1 MPIIN
6 LAIHYAL
13 IILSIIGYG
22 KIFSYIFLKN
32 IKLDISQL
40 GFFGLFFLIIIS
52 YVTNFF
58 LEHNYIHNLVILSF
72 GLIFFL
78 LRLWL
83 IKNYNV
89 YIIPIGVFFI
99 LFIGILIY
107 KNHDD
112 FFYYHF
118 GYTLSLIT
126 DKKIIGIGHLEHGFR
141 TPSSIF
147 YLNSLF
153 YLPFVKYYLFNL
165 GAVLFMGFSS
175 IFFIEKI
182 KKNLKKKQI
191 NFILIL
197 SLVSLIFILTAFY
210 RIAEHGTDR
219 SALIL
224 IFVLIVVLIESF
236 QKKDLKKIDQF
247 ENNFAQISIL
257 LLLIISLKSFYIIYS
272 IFFIYWI
279 FKAKIYYTN
288 FNIFK
293 IILKNKLSYLF
304 ITSFGIFILTVFLNT
319 GCLVYP
325 ASFTCMDFFEW
336 TIPIE
341 QVENMKNWYSL
352 WSKAGANPNFRT
364 SEPEIYLSNFNWITN
379 WLQTYFFTKV
389 SDFILVIFV
398 ICLITFFSI
407 KNSSTKDT
415 KKNDYNIIYIII
427 GILTIEWFINHP
439 ALRYGGYTI
448 LALLFFMPLADIL
461 SKYTKYNERVKKN
474 INILIIL
481 SFGIFIFKNISRI
494 NYEIDKYDY
503 NILKNPYF
511 NLADN
516 AFIYQN
522 KIFKLKNEKKYN
534 KKSFLVI
541 TKFD

>member
-6 LAIHYAL
+6 LAIHYII

-22 KIFSYIFLKN
+22 KIFSYLFLKN
-32 IKLDISQL
+32 IKLDISQS
-40 GFFGLFFLIIIS
+40 GFFGLFFLIISS
-52 YVTNFF
+52 YITNFF
-58 LEHNYIHNLVILSF
+58 FEHNYIHNLVILSF

-78 LRLWL
+78 LNLRL
-83 IKNYNV
+83 IKDYYT
-89 YIIPIGVFFI
+89 YIIPIGVFFV
-99 LFIGILIY
+99 LFIGILIH

-118 GYTLSLIT
+118 GYTLSLVT

-175 IFFIEKI
+175 IFFIERI
-182 KKNLKKKQI
+182 NMNLKKKEI
-191 NFILIL
+191 NFNLIL
-197 SLVSLIFILTAFY
+197 SLVSLIFTLTAFS

-224 IFVLIVVLIESF
+224 IFVLIILLVESF
-236 QKKDLKKIDQF
+236 QNKNLKNIGEFQ
-247 ENNFAQISIL
+247 NYFAQISIL

-272 IFFIYWI
+272 IFFIYWV
-279 FKAKIYYTN
+279 FKAQIYYTN
-288 FNIFK
+288 FNVLEIIF
-293 IILKNKLSYLF
+293 KNKLSYLL
-304 ITSFGIFILTVFLNT
+304 IASFGIFILTVFLNT
-319 GCLVYP
+319 GCLIYP
-325 ASFTCMDFFEW
+325 ASFTCMDNLEW
-336 TIPIE
+336 AIPIE

-364 SEPEIYLSNFNWITN
+364 LDPEIYLSNFNWITN
-379 WLQTYFFTKV
+379 WVKDYFFTKV
-389 SDFILVIFV
+389 SDFLFVIFV
-398 ICLITFFSI
+398 ICSITFFSI
-407 KNSSTKDT
+407 KNSTIKDS
-415 KKNDYNIIYIII
+415 KKNDYKIIYIII

-448 LALLFFMPLADIL
+448 VALLFFIPLADIL
-461 SKYTKYNERVKKN
+461 SKCTKYNKRVKKN
-474 INILIIL
+474 INILIII
-481 SFGIFIFKNISRI
+481 SFGIFIYKNISRI

-503 NILKNPYF
+503 KILENPYF

-522 KIFKLKNEKKYN
+522 RISNLKDEKKYI

>member
-1 MPIIN
+1 
-6 LAIHYAL
+6 
-13 IILSIIGYG
+13 
-22 KIFSYIFLKN
+22 
-32 IKLDISQL
+32 
-40 GFFGLFFLIIIS
+40 
-52 YVTNFF
+52 
-58 LEHNYIHNLVILSF
+58 
-72 GLIFFL
+72 
-78 LRLWL
+78 
-83 IKNYNV
+83 
-89 YIIPIGVFFI
+89 
-99 LFIGILIY
+99 
-107 KNHDD
+107 
-112 FFYYHF
+112 
-118 GYTLSLIT
+118 
-126 DKKIIGIGHLEHGFR
+126 
-141 TPSSIF
+141 
-147 YLNSLF
+147 
-153 YLPFVKYYLFNL
+153 
-165 GAVLFMGFSS
+165 MGFSS

-197 SLVSLIFILTAFY
+197 SLVSLIFILTAFH

-279 FKAKIYYTN
+279 FKAQIYYTN

-293 IILKNKLSYLF
+293 VILKNKLSYLF

-319 GCLVYP
+319 GCLIYP

-336 TIPIE
+336 AIPIE

-352 WSKAGANPNFRT
+352 WSKAGANPNFRV
-364 SEPEIYLSNFNWITN
+364 SEPDIYLSNFNWISN
-379 WLQTYFFTKV
+379 WITSYFFTKV

-407 KNSSTKDT
+407 KNSPIKDS

-461 SKYTKYNERVKKN
+461 SRYTKYNERVKKN
-474 INILIIL
+474 INILIII
-481 SFGIFIFKNISRI
+481 SFVIFIYKNISRI

-503 NILKNPYF
+503 NILENPYY

-522 KIFKLKNEKKYN
+522 KISKLKNEKKYN

>member
-6 LAIHYAL
+6 LALHYIL
-13 IILSIIGYG
+13 IILSIVGYG
-22 KIFSYIFLKN
+22 KIFSYLFFKN
-32 IKLDISQL
+32 RRLDISQS
-40 GFFGLFFLIIIS
+40 GFFGLFFLIITS
-52 YVTNFF
+52 YITNFF
-58 LEHNYIHNLVILSF
+58 FEHNYVHNLVILSF

-78 LRLWL
+78 PNLRS
-83 IKNYNV
+83 IKDYSI
-89 YIIPIGVFFI
+89 YIIPIGVFFV
-99 LFIGILIY
+99 LFIGILIQ

-118 GYTLSLIT
+118 GYTLSLVT

-175 IFFIEKI
+175 IFFIERI
-182 KKNLKKKQI
+182 NMNLKKKEI
-191 NFILIL
+191 NFNLIL
-197 SLVSLIFILTAFY
+197 SLVSLIFTLTAFS

-224 IFVLIVVLIESF
+224 IFVLIILLVESF
-236 QKKDLKKIDQF
+236 QNKNLKNIEEFQ
-247 ENNFAQISIL
+247 NYFAQISIL

-272 IFFIYWI
+272 IFFIYWV
-279 FKAKIYYTN
+279 FKAQIYYTN
-288 FNIFK
+288 FNVLEIIF
-293 IILKNKLSYLF
+293 KNKLSYLL
-304 ITSFGIFILTVFLNT
+304 IASFGIFILTVFLNT
-319 GCLVYP
+319 GCLIYP
-325 ASFTCMDFFEW
+325 ASFTCMDNLEW
-336 TIPIE
+336 AIPIE

-364 SEPEIYLSNFNWITN
+364 LDPKIYLSNFNWITN
-379 WLQTYFFTKV
+379 WVKDYFFTKV
-389 SDFILVIFV
+389 SDFLFV
-398 ICLITFFSI
+398 VFAICSITFFSI
-407 KNSSTKDT
+407 KNSTIKDS
-415 KKNDYNIIYIII
+415 KKNDYKIIYIII

-448 LALLFFMPLADIL
+448 VALLFFIPLADIL
-461 SKYTKYNERVKKN
+461 SKCTKYNKRVKKN
-474 INILIIL
+474 INILIII
-481 SFGIFIFKNISRI
+481 SFGIFIYKNISRI

-503 NILKNPYF
+503 KILENPYF

-522 KIFKLKNEKKYN
+522 RISNLKDEKKYI

>member
-1 MPIIN
+1 MSIIN

-40 GFFGLFFLIIIS
+40 GFFGIFFLIIIS
-52 YVTNFF
+52 YITNFF
-58 LEHNYIHNLVILSF
+58 FEHNYIHNLIILSF

-89 YIIPIGVFFI
+89 YIISIGVFFI
-99 LFIGILIY
+99 LFIGILVY

-197 SLVSLIFILTAFY
+197 SLVSLIFILTAFH

-279 FKAKIYYTN
+279 FKAQIYYTN

-293 IILKNKLSYLF
+293 VILKNKLSYLF

-319 GCLVYP
+319 GCLIYP

-336 TIPIE
+336 AIPIE

-352 WSKAGANPNFRT
+352 WSKAGANPNFRV
-364 SEPEIYLSNFNWITN
+364 SEPDIYLSNFNWISN
-379 WLQTYFFTKV
+379 WITSYFFTKV

-407 KNSSTKDT
+407 KNSPIKDS

-461 SKYTKYNERVKKN
+461 SRYTKYNERVKKN
-474 INILIIL
+474 INILIII
-481 SFGIFIFKNISRI
+481 SFVIFIYKNISRI

-503 NILKNPYF
+503 NILEKPYY

-522 KIFKLKNEKKYN
+522 RISQLKNEKKYN

>member
-1 MPIIN
+1 MSIIN

-40 GFFGLFFLIIIS
+40 GFFGIFFLIIIS
-52 YVTNFF
+52 YITNFF
-58 LEHNYIHNLVILSF
+58 FEHNYIHNLIILSF

-83 IKNYNV
+83 IKNYKV

-99 LFIGILIY
+99 LFIGILVY

-279 FKAKIYYTN
+279 FKAQIYYTN

-293 IILKNKLSYLF
+293 VILKNKLSYLF

-319 GCLVYP
+319 GCLIYP

-336 TIPIE
+336 AIPIE

-364 SEPEIYLSNFNWITN
+364 LEPEIYLSNFNWITN

-407 KNSSTKDT
+407 KNSPIKDS

-461 SKYTKYNERVKKN
+461 SRYTKYNERVKKN

-503 NILKNPYF
+503 NILKNPHF

-522 KIFKLKNEKKYN
+522 KISKLKNEKKYN

>member
-481 SFGIFIFKNISRI
+481 SFGIFIFKNILRI

>member
-293 IILKNKLSYLF
+293 VILKNKLSYLF

-481 SFGIFIFKNISRI
+481 SFGIFIFKNILRI

>member
-1 MPIIN
+1 MSIIN

-40 GFFGLFFLIIIS
+40 GFFGIFFLIIIS
-52 YVTNFF
+52 YITNFF
-58 LEHNYIHNLVILSF
+58 FEHNYIHNLIILSF

-89 YIIPIGVFFI
+89 YIISIGVFFI
-99 LFIGILIY
+99 LFIGILVY

-197 SLVSLIFILTAFY
+197 SLVSLIFILTAFH

-279 FKAKIYYTN
+279 FKAQIYYKN
-288 FNIFK
+288 FNVYEIF
-293 IILKNKLSYLF
+293 LKKKLSYLLMA
-304 ITSFGIFILTVFLNT
+304 SLGIFILTVFLNT
-319 GCLVYP
+319 GCLIYP

-336 TIPIE
+336 AIPIE

-352 WSKAGANPNFRT
+352 WSKAGANPNFRV
-364 SEPEIYLSNFNWITN
+364 SEPDIYLSNFNWISN
-379 WLQTYFFTKV
+379 WITSYFFTKV

-407 KNSSTKDT
+407 KNSPIKDS

-461 SKYTKYNERVKKN
+461 SRYTKYNERVKKN
-474 INILIIL
+474 INILIII
-481 SFGIFIFKNISRI
+481 SFVIFIYKNISRI

-503 NILKNPYF
+503 NILENPYY

-522 KIFKLKNEKKYN
+522 KISKLKNEKKYN

>member
-1 MPIIN
+1 MSIIN

-40 GFFGLFFLIIIS
+40 GFFGIFFLIIIS
-52 YVTNFF
+52 YITNFF
-58 LEHNYIHNLVILSF
+58 FEHNYIHNLIILSF

-89 YIIPIGVFFI
+89 YIISIGVFFI
-99 LFIGILIY
+99 LFIGILVY

-197 SLVSLIFILTAFY
+197 SLVSLIFILTAFH

-279 FKAKIYYTN
+279 FKAQIYYTN

-293 IILKNKLSYLF
+293 VILKNKLSYLF

-319 GCLVYP
+319 GCLIYP

-336 TIPIE
+336 AIPIE

-352 WSKAGANPNFRT
+352 WSKAGANPNFRV
-364 SEPEIYLSNFNWITN
+364 SEPDIYLSNFNWISN
-379 WLQTYFFTKV
+379 WITSYFFTKV

-407 KNSSTKDT
+407 KNSPIKDS

-461 SKYTKYNERVKKN
+461 SRYTKYNERVKKN
-474 INILIIL
+474 INILIII
-481 SFGIFIFKNISRI
+481 SFVIFIYKNISRI

-503 NILKNPYF
+503 NILENPYY

-522 KIFKLKNEKKYN
+522 KISKLKNEKKYN

>member
-1 MPIIN
+1 MSIIN

-52 YVTNFF
+52 YITNFF
-58 LEHNYIHNLVILSF
+58 FEHNYIHNLIILSF

-89 YIIPIGVFFI
+89 YIISIGVFFI
-99 LFIGILIY
+99 LFIGILVY

-197 SLVSLIFILTAFY
+197 SLVSLIFILTAFH

-279 FKAKIYYTN
+279 FKAQIYYTN

-293 IILKNKLSYLF
+293 VILKNKLSYLF

-319 GCLVYP
+319 GCLIYP

-336 TIPIE
+336 AIPIE

-352 WSKAGANPNFRT
+352 WSKAGANPNFRV
-364 SEPEIYLSNFNWITN
+364 SEPDIYLSNFNWISN
-379 WLQTYFFTKV
+379 WITSYFFTKV

-407 KNSSTKDT
+407 KNSPIKDS

-461 SKYTKYNERVKKN
+461 SRYTKYNERVKKN
-474 INILIIL
+474 INILIII
-481 SFGIFIFKNISRI
+481 SFVIFIYKNISRI

-503 NILKNPYF
+503 NILENPYY

-522 KIFKLKNEKKYN
+522 KISKLKNEKKYN

>member
-1 MPIIN
+1 MSIIN

-40 GFFGLFFLIIIS
+40 GFFGIFFLIIIS
-52 YVTNFF
+52 YITNFF
-58 LEHNYIHNLVILSF
+58 FEHNYIHNLIILSF

-89 YIIPIGVFFI
+89 YIISIGVFFI
-99 LFIGILIY
+99 LFIGILVY

-197 SLVSLIFILTAFY
+197 SLVSLIFILTAFH

-219 SALIL
+219 LALIL

-279 FKAKIYYTN
+279 FKAQIYYTN

-293 IILKNKLSYLF
+293 VILKNKLSYLF

-319 GCLVYP
+319 GCLIYP

-336 TIPIE
+336 AIPIE

-352 WSKAGANPNFRT
+352 WSKAGANPNFRV
-364 SEPEIYLSNFNWITN
+364 SEPDIYLSNFNWISN
-379 WLQTYFFTKV
+379 WITSYFFTKV

-407 KNSSTKDT
+407 KNSPIKDS

-461 SKYTKYNERVKKN
+461 SRYTKYNERVKKN
-474 INILIIL
+474 INILIII
-481 SFGIFIFKNISRI
+481 SFVIFIYKNISRI

-503 NILKNPYF
+503 NILENPYY

-522 KIFKLKNEKKYN
+522 KISKLKNEKKYN

>member
-1 MPIIN
+1 MSIIN

-40 GFFGLFFLIIIS
+40 GFFGIFFLIIIS
-52 YVTNFF
+52 YITNFF
-58 LEHNYIHNLVILSF
+58 FEHNYIHNLVILSF

-89 YIIPIGVFFI
+89 YIISIGVFFI
-99 LFIGILIY
+99 LFIGILVY

-197 SLVSLIFILTAFY
+197 SLVSLIFILTAFH

-279 FKAKIYYTN
+279 FKAQIYYTN

-293 IILKNKLSYLF
+293 VILKNKLSYLF

-319 GCLVYP
+319 GCLIYP

-336 TIPIE
+336 AIPIE

-352 WSKAGANPNFRT
+352 WSKAGANPNFRV
-364 SEPEIYLSNFNWITN
+364 SEPDIYLSNFNWISN
-379 WLQTYFFTKV
+379 WITSYFFTKV

-407 KNSSTKDT
+407 KNSPIKDS

-461 SKYTKYNERVKKN
+461 SRYTKYNERVKKN
-474 INILIIL
+474 INILIII
-481 SFGIFIFKNISRI
+481 SFVIFIYKNISRI

-503 NILKNPYF
+503 NILENPYY

-522 KIFKLKNEKKYN
+522 KISKLKNEKKYN

>member
-6 LAIHYAL
+6 LALHYIL
-13 IILSIIGYG
+13 IILSIVGYG
-22 KIFSYIFLKN
+22 KIFSYLFFKN
-32 IKLDISQL
+32 RRLDISQS
-40 GFFGLFFLIIIS
+40 GFFGLFFLIITS
-52 YVTNFF
+52 YITNFF
-58 LEHNYIHNLVILSF
+58 FEHNYVHNLVILSF

-78 LRLWL
+78 PNLRS
-83 IKNYNV
+83 IKDYSI
-89 YIIPIGVFFI
+89 YIIPIGVFFV
-99 LFIGILIY
+99 LFIGILIQ

-118 GYTLSLIT
+118 GYTLSLVT

-175 IFFIEKI
+175 IFFIERI
-182 KKNLKKKQI
+182 NMNLKKKEI

-197 SLVSLIFILTAFY
+197 SLISLIFTLTVFY

-224 IFVLIVVLIESF
+224 IFVLIILLIESF
-236 QKKDLKKIDQF
+236 EEKNLDDKDKF
-247 ENNFAQISIL
+247 ENYYTQISIL

-279 FKAKIYYTN
+279 FKAQIYYKN
-288 FNIFK
+288 FNVYEIF
-293 IILKNKLSYLF
+293 LKKKLSYLLMA
-304 ITSFGIFILTVFLNT
+304 SLGIFILTVFLNT

-325 ASFTCMDFFEW
+325 ASFTCLDILEW
-336 TIPIE
+336 AIPTE
-341 QVENMKNWYSL
+341 QVENMRKWYSL
-352 WSKAGANPNFRT
+352 WSKAGANPNFRV
-364 SEPEIYLSNFNWITN
+364 SEPDIYLSNFNWISN
-379 WLQTYFFTKV
+379 WITSYFFTKV
-389 SDFILVIFV
+389 SDFLLAIFI

-407 KNSSTKDT
+407 KNSSI
-415 KKNDYNIIYIII
+415 KNSQKNNYKFLYIII
-427 GILTIEWFINHP
+427 GILTIIWFINHP
-439 ALRYGGYTI
+439 ALRYGGYTVI
-448 LALLFFMPLADIL
+448 ALLFFMPIADIL
-461 SKYTKYNERVKKN
+461 SKYTKYSERVKKN
-474 INILIIL
+474 INILIII
-481 SFGIFIFKNISRI
+481 SFVIFIYKNISRI

-503 NILKNPYF
+503 NILENPYY

-522 KIFKLKNEKKYN
+522 RISQLKNEKKYN